1 MTAKSICKFSK
12 SIKLAA
18 DTAKHL
24 FVEVDGSLPSAG
36 AYALGTTERAGKKG
50 EYVGVLVLGQGVAV
64 ASAAVAA
71 GALLKVDGDGKVL
84 TATSGKIAVGRALT
98 AATADGDEIEYI
110 AIPN

>member
-12 SIKLAA
+12 TIKLAA

-36 AYALGTTERAGKKG
+36 AYALGTTERAGK
-50 EYVGVLVLGQGVAV
+50 ENEHVGVLVLGQGVAV
-64 ASAAVAA
+64 AAAAVAA
-71 GALLKVDGDGKVL
+71 GALLMVDGNGKAL
-84 TATSGKIAVGRALT
+84 TQTSGKIAVGRALT
-98 AATADGDEIEYI
+98 AATAKDDEFEYI